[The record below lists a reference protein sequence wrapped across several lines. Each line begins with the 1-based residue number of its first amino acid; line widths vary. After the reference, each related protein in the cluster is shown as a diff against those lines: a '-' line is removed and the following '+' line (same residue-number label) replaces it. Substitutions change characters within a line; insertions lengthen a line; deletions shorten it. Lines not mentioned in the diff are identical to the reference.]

1 MTCPSKVDRLRS
13 QATGWVVRNLKDYGN
28 TLVPDEVIKSLTP
41 EVTARL
47 LTIIIGEEVKVYKA
61 KTGFWLAT
69 R

>member
-13 QATGWVVRNLKDYGN
+13 QATGWVVRNLRDYGN

-47 LTIIIGEEVKVYKA
+47 LTTIIGEEVEVYKS
-61 KTGFWLAT
+61 KVGFWMAT